1 VSTSRSNRVK
11 AAIGTVSLTGAAM
24 GFMTGCGSGA
34 EDTDAERVYCVDEQ
48 DRVVDEDECE
58 RAERSGGFVGGLPF
72 FFLLSSF
79 GGNRYAPGQVIPQ
92 RYTQGAQRIGVG
104 DTTAR
109 RNAGLPDRGRVTSG
123 QRVTGGIGSGGGGG
137 GS

>member
-1 VSTSRSNRVK
+1 MK
-11 AAIGTVSLTGAAM
+11 AALGTVSLTGAAM
-24 GFMTGCGSGA
+24 GFLAACGSDDR
-34 EDTDAERVYCVDEQ
+34 EDAQRVYCVDQQ

-109 RNAGLPDRGRVTSG
+109 RNAGLPTTGRVTSG